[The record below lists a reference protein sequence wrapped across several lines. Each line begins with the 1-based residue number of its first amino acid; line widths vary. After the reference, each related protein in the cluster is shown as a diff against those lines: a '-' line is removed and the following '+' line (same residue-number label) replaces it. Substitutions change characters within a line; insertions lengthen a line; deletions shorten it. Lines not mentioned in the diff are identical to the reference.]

1 MAVPAGAIEWPEQIR
16 RIGKGFKMAK
26 VQRYSEEKRAFFKKP
41 VFVTAAALI
50 SASVLFAGCSYIQD
64 NFFPTTVYET
74 ESTTQ
79 TGIQL
84 SVDPDAV
91 VSPESIGEASFITTT
106 ETTIPS
112 FEGAFYR
119 QIPEVPSELTVDSFA
134 AITEDKKL
142 EDLEKEF
149 GPWARQDGRF
159 YVWILADRTEVWVD
173 FFDSIE
179 TYPDSETPNV
189 KEPSYTVR
197 NVFHIDGIEQTLL
210 CTYYDNGGYSDLDW
224 FDYKLNCL
232 VEREFGPELENGWY
246 LLEKDD
252 AYYIIISAG
261 RREVRDSRTWLFR
274 CRLEKFDIGGE
285 LLTVDI
291 DTDYFP
297 EERPEIGPY
306 PYPCCGIKIDKL
318 PPDIIVQTRTE
329 KRIPFKGLLVLE
341 DE

>member
-1 MAVPAGAIEWPEQIR
+1 MAVSAGAIEGPEQIR

-41 VFVTAAALI
+41 VFITATALI
-50 SASVLFAGCSYIQD
+50 SATVLFAGCSYIQD

-74 ESTTQ
+74 ESTTA

-91 VSPESIGEASFITTT
+91 VSPESVGEVIITTT
-106 ETTIPS
+106 TESTIPS
-112 FEGAFYR
+112 FEGAFYK

-149 GPWARQDGRF
+149 GPWARQDGRY
-159 YVWILADRTEVWVD
+159 YVWILADGTEVWVD
-173 FFDSIE
+173 FFTFVEIDDE
-179 TYPDSETPNV
+179 TGEPKE
-189 KEPSYTVR
+189 KEPKYTVL
-197 NVFHIDGIEQTLL
+197 NVLHVDGFEQTLL
-210 CTYYDNGGYSDLDW
+210 CTYREKSQFRDHNYQ
-224 FDYKLNCL
+224 DYTICYL

-246 LLEKDD
+246 ILEKDG
-252 AYYIIISAG
+252 AYYIIISVG
-261 RREVRDSRTWLFR
+261 RREARDSRTWLYR
-274 CRLEKFDIGGE
+274 CRLEKFAAGGE
-285 LLTVDI
+285 LLTLEI
-291 DTDYFP
+291 DTDYYA

-306 PYPCCGIKIDKL
+306 PHPCCGIKIDRL
-318 PPDIIVQTRTE
+318 PPDILVQTKTE
-329 KRIPFKGLLVLE
+329 KRIPFMGMFVLE

>member
-1 MAVPAGAIEWPEQIR
+1 MR
-16 RIGKGFKMAK
+16 GKSRGHDKGYKMAK
-26 VQRYSEEKRAFFKKP
+26 VQRCSEKKKAFYRKP

-134 AITEDKKL
+134 TITEDQKL

-159 YVWILADRTEVWVD
+159 YVWILADGTEVWVD
-173 FFDSIE
+173 FFDSID
-179 TYPDSETPNV
+179 TYMPDKKPEDN
-189 KEPSYTVR
+189 EPGYTVR
-197 NVFHIDGIEQTLL
+197 NIIHIDGIEQTVL
-210 CTYYDNGGYSDLDW
+210 CTYFEGTGYREGVY
-224 FDYKLNCL
+224 FEYNITAL
-232 VEREFGPELENGWY
+232 VEKEFGPELENGWY

-252 AYYIIISAG
+252 AYYIIVSAG
-261 RREVRDSRTWLFR
+261 RREVRDSRTWILRFKV
-274 CRLEKFDIGGE
+274 EKFDIGGD
-285 LLTVDI
+285 LLTLVI
-291 DTDYFP
+291 DTEYFE
-297 EERPEIGPY
+297 EERPELGPY
-306 PYPCCGIKIDKL
+306 PHPCCGVKIDHL
-318 PPDIIVQTRTE
+318 TSDVLVQTKTE
-329 KRIPFKGLLVLE
+329 KRIPFKGTLILE